1 MKVLVIGGGG
11 REHALV
17 WKILQSTRVEQVYC
31 APGNAGIAAEPRVH
45 CIPWDGKDVDS
56 LLGIASK
63 LLPELTIVGP
73 ELRLSLGIVDQF
85 SLRGLRIF
93 GATKAAAQLES
104 SKGFAKEFMR
114 RHNIPTAKYALA
126 HNETELDDALKHFS
140 GKVVVKADGLAAGK
154 GVVLAS
160 SREEA
165 AGVAR
170 EMLSGSRVGSAGARE
185 VLEECLEGEE
195 ISFLVLSDG
204 ERVAPLVAAQDHKRI
219 GDGDTGPNTGGMG
232 AYSVDSL
239 LDPKMQE
246 WVLTHIVQLVIAG
259 MKAEDAEYR
268 GILYCGLMM
277 TARGPQVLEFNC
289 RFGDP
294 ETQAV
299 LMRLDSD
306 IIDAFESAIEGRV
319 SEGDFKWSAEPS
331 ACIVLAS
338 GGYPERIETGKVISG
353 LEEASSIEGVKVFH
367 AGTALSSG
375 QVVTSGGRVL
385 GVTARA
391 TTLEAALESA
401 YRAVKKISFEG
412 MQYRKDIGAKALKN
426 NPTIRFNASAA

>member
-17 WKILQSTRVEQVYC
+17 WKILQSARVKQVYC
-31 APGNAGIAAEPRVH
+31 APGNAGIAAESGVG
-45 CIPWDGKDVDS
+45 CIPWDGKDLDS

-63 LLPELTIVGP
+63 LQPELTIVGP
-73 ELRLSLGIVDQF
+73 ELPLALGIVDEF
-85 SLRGLRIF
+85 SRRDLRIF
-93 GATKAAAQLES
+93 GPTKAAAQLES
-104 SKGFAKEFMR
+104 SKGFAKAFMR
-114 RHNIPTAKYALA
+114 RHTIPTAKYALA
-126 HNETELDDALKHFS
+126 HNEAELDDALKHFS
-140 GKVVVKADGLAAGK
+140 GRVVVKADGLAAGK
-154 GVVLAS
+154 GVVLAAN
-160 SREEA
+160 REEA
-165 AGVAR
+165 AAVGR
-170 EMLSGSRVGSAGARE
+170 EMLSGSRVGSAGARV

-204 ERVAPLVAAQDHKRI
+204 ERIAPLVPAQDHKRI
-219 GDGDTGPNTGGMG
+219 GEGDTGPNTGGMG
-232 AYSVDSL
+232 AYSIDSL

-246 WVLTHIVQLVIAG
+246 WVLTHIVRPVIAG

-306 IIDAFESAIEGRV
+306 IIDAIEASVEGRV
-319 SEGDFKWSAEPS
+319 SDGDFKWSREAS
-331 ACIVLAS
+331 CCVVIAS
-338 GGYPERIETGKVISG
+338 GGYPGSFMTGKQISG
-353 LEEASSIEGVKVFH
+353 LDRTGSLANVKVFH
-367 AGTALSSG
+367 AGTSKRDG
-375 QVVTSGGRVL
+375 VFYTSGGRVL

-391 TTLEAALESA
+391 PRLEDAIGRSYE
-401 YRAVKKISFEG
+401 AVRLVSFEE
-412 MQYRKDIGAKALKN
+412 MYYRKDIGARALKA
-426 NPTIRFNASAA
+426 PK